1 ALHPPSRPHRRLPPL
16 PPPPPPH
23 IHPLPLHDALPIS
36 LTRRRGCAA
45 VPSGAS
51 LGPQALFTRRL
62 QPPLA
67 LTRRRG
73 CAAVPSGA
81 SLGPQALFTRRLQP
95 PLALTRRRG
104 CAAVPSGASL
114 GPQALFTRRLPPPL
128 ALTRRRTVV
137 RRHGVGSCDALDE
150 EVLERVSNRIQR
162 DEVCAGGRE
171 LRQ

>member
-95 PLALTRRRG
+95 PLALTR
-104 CAAVPSGASL
+104 C
-114 GPQALFTRRLPPPL
+114 
-128 ALTRRRTVV
+128 RTVV